1 VHLRADI
8 EVGLVRQ
15 HVLSSTTGGGEDE
28 IGAVLTSELRSTINQ
43 FAELR
48 LDADVERLAS

>member
-1 VHLRADI
+1 
-8 EVGLVRQ
+8 LVRQ